1 MNQNLFLIAGLSHSG
16 KDLLFNHL
24 MKLGR
29 KESDLKIYQNM
40 MYYDWLNVPPKTK
53 EEFYISKLI
62 PPIKEKIY
70 VQTKTLIYIHDIS
83 YQRIDDTI
91 ADFQEITSNI
101 RQFNKNFQVILVL
114 NRGHLIPNEIER
126 NNIRNDVTKRFRQ
139 VHPGEIPSYVVSL
152 KGPDEQRRTNLI
164 FSQIINMDIDLSKE
178 LKEPQIGFDRR
189 KIQNAQKIMTKGMAT
204 ISYAG
209 AFVISPD
216 HEVLI
221 AAGKSRGW
229 EEKLGPQIVGMLA
242 KNGAFDLAP
251 KVKTSIT
258 RIEDFLMITQ
268 CLNSQDLKIIL
279 LGRDSAFSLN
289 NESFSIIE
297 QTCSDLATELD
308 QILKK

>member
-1 MNQNLFLIAGLSHSG
+1 
-16 KDLLFNHL
+16 

-53 EEFYISKLI
+53 EDFYISKLI
-62 PPIKEKIY
+62 PPIKEKIF
-70 VQTKTLIYIHDIS
+70 VQTNTLIYIHDIS
-83 YQRIDDTI
+83 YQRINDTI
-91 ADFQEITSNI
+91 SDFQEITSNI
-101 RQFNKNFQVILVL
+101 KKFNKNFQVILVL

-126 NNIRNDVTKRFRQ
+126 NNIRSDVTKKFRQ

-152 KGPDEQRRTNLI
+152 KGSDEQRRTNLI
-164 FSQIINMDIDLSKE
+164 FSQIINMAIDFSKE
-178 LKEPQIGFDRR
+178 MKEPLIGIDR
-189 KIQNAQKIMTKGMAT
+189 KDIQNIQKILTKEMAT
-204 ISYAG
+204 IGYAG

-216 HEVLI
+216 NEVLV
-221 AAGKSRGW
+221 ATGKSRGW

-268 CLNSQDLKIIL
+268 CLNYQNLKIVL
-279 LGRDSAFSLN
+279 MGRDSAFSLN
-289 NESFSIIE
+289 NESFSVIE
-297 QTCSDLATELD
+297 QTCSNLSTELD
-308 QILKK
+308 KILNN